1 MTAMYLFICSDFVV
15 FTGQAFNG
23 PESEWGC
30 FFYVFV
36 NYFRCCIYRRNFW
49 VLTALKA
56 DGNHFQWINSHS
68 VEVGLKSLFRETQ
81 QRSRKSVF
89 WFFKALALRPLCSEH
104 NNAGYSSP
112 LKRETKVSE
121 FFDTFQGFITAKDI
135 CGLWC
140 EEGLEDRGKGNK
152 SW

>member
-1 MTAMYLFICSDFVV
+1 MYLFICSEFVV

-23 PESEWGC
+23 PESKRGC
-30 FFYVFV
+30 FYVFV
-36 NYFRCCIYRRNFW
+36 NYFRCCIYRINFG
-49 VLTALKA
+49 VLTALNA

-135 CGLWC
+135 CGL
-140 EEGLEDRGKGNK
+140 
-152 SW
+152 